1 MRVFL
6 TGATG
11 FIGTAVARELIGAG
25 HTVLGVAR
33 TDEAAKTLASRGV
46 EPHRGDLTDHASFIA
61 GAKACDV
68 VVHCAFIHDFSRFA
82 ENIEI
87 EQQTVAAMLDALEGS
102 GKPFIATSGMA
113 LLAPGKVATEDDK
126 AVAQG
131 RGLTETMVRDAATRG
146 LKTAVIRLPPI
157 THEDGDGG
165 FLPPLVAIAQEKRA
179 AAYVGDGANRW
190 PAGNRADAASLYR
203 LALEKGEPG
212 AAYHAIGDE
221 GVATRDIATAIGKRL
236 GLPVVGLQP
245 EQAMDHFGWLG
256 MFAAVDIPGSSR
268 ITQERLG
275 WRPTHKRLIDDIET
289 APELVGARLTA

>member
-11 FIGTAVARELIGAG
+11 FIGTAVARELIGAS

-61 GAKACDV
+61 GAKACDA

>member
-25 HTVLGVAR
+25 HSVLGVAR
-33 TDEAAKTLASRGV
+33 TDAAASALASRGV
-46 EPHRGDLTDHASFIA
+46 EPHRGELTDHASFIA
-61 GAKACDV
+61 GAKACDATI
-68 VVHCAFIHDFSRFA
+68 HCAFIHDFSRFA

-102 GKPFIATSGMA
+102 GKPFVATSGMA
-113 LLAPGKVATEDDK
+113 LLAPGKVATEDDQ

-131 RGLTETMVRDAATRG
+131 RGLTETMVREAASRG
-146 LKTAVIRLPPI
+146 LRSAVIRLPPI

-165 FLPPLVAIAQEKRA
+165 FLPPLVAIAQEKGV
-179 AAYVGDGANRW
+179 AAYIGDGANRW

-203 LALEKGEPG
+203 LALEKGGPG

-236 GLPVVGLQP
+236 DLPVVSLPP
-245 EQAMDHFGWLG
+245 EQAGEHFGWLG

-268 ITQERLG
+268 LTQERLG
-275 WRPTHKRLIDDIET
+275 WRPTHKRLIEDIET
-289 APELVGARLTA
+289 APELIGAKLSA